1 MPDIEITVREKI
13 AQIQGNPEIVCG
25 NSDYAVQFDF
35 DSEWDAYT
43 EKTAHFAFI
52 SDGEPQFYDTIFEG
66 DAVSIPPLYRTD
78 LLLIGVYAGDIRTTT
93 PAAVPCLPCITDDE
107 PVHPDPP
114 PDVYAQLL
122 ELLEGMQGGGGAPF
136 NAMAVGNAFLSGFVT
151 NTEPVEEES

>member
-1 MPDIEITVREKI
+1 MPDIEIIVREKI

-25 NSDYAVQFDF
+25 NSDYVVQFDF

-122 ELLEGMQGGGGAPF
+122 ELLSHMGSGGEPVDAEIHFDACF
-136 NAMAVGNAFLSGFVT
+136 NAGETVY
-151 NTEPVEEES
+151 VESIEEG